1 MDATDGEEEFDEIDK
16 TVALTAINF
25 AVGDAIFAILTIPQR
40 TSQDRRKTNLPRNS

>member
-16 TVALTAINF
+16 IVALSTTNF

-40 TSQDRRKTNLPRNS
+40 TSRDRRKTNLPRNS